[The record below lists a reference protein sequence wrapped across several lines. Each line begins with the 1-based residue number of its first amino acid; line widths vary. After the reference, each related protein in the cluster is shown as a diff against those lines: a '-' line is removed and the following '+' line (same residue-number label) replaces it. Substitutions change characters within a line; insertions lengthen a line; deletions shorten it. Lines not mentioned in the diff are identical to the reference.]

1 MPTRRPARL
10 AALLAVLALAAPAVA
25 GAQRAPS
32 LGAPEQT
39 QTTPTVATTASSSD
53 GGLQTWQ
60 ELLIFGAGVVL
71 LGGIAWAIV
80 SDARSRA
87 PVADRRRP
95 AAADGAG
102 PSLPPAERRRRKQ
115 RARQKARAAR
125 ASRKRNR

>member
-10 AALLAVLALAAPAVA
+10 VALLAVLALAAPAA
-25 GAQRAPS
+25 ASAQQAPT
-32 LGAPEQT
+32 LGAPTQT
-39 QTTPTVATTASSSD
+39 QAAPTVATTASSTG
-53 GGLQTWQ
+53 GGLKTWQ

-87 PVADRRRP
+87 PVVDRRRP
-95 AAADGAG
+95 AEADGAG
-102 PSLPPAERRRRKQ
+102 SALPPEERRRRKQ

-125 ASRKRNR
+125 AARKRNR

>member
-10 AALLAVLALAAPAVA
+10 AVLLAVLALAAPAVA

-32 LGAPEQT
+32 LGAPT
-39 QTTPTVATTASSSD
+39 QSQPTPTVATTADASG
-53 GGLQTWQ
+53 GGLETWQ

-71 LGGIAWAIV
+71 LAGIAWAIV
-80 SDARSRA
+80 GDARSRA
-87 PVADRRRP
+87 PVADRRSAAEAEAVGSHLP
-95 AAADGAG
+95 AE
-102 PSLPPAERRRRKQ
+102 ERRRRKQ